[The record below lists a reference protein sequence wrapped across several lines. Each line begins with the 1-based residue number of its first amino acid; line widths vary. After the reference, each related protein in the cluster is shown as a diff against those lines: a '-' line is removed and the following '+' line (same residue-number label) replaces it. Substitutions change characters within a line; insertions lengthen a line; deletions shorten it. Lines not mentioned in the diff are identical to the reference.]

1 MKAAMLKAKMSRPNF
16 VGQADNMILCRNWR
30 PIWCAAE
37 LASLSR
43 SAGRRR
49 RSLQILGAVFM
60 NDVTSQLLYFYN
72 RHPISRD
79 IILAKLQASRGH
91 LDNLRPEELSP
102 HDQDHYGG
110 LKATDE
116 LARQAQIG
124 SGTLVADFCAGLGG
138 TVRYLAYKYGA
149 NVTGIEF
156 TPVRVAG
163 AQDLTRRVG
172 LQDVARIVE
181 GNVMDVPLADASVD
195 AVVSQE
201 SFCHVPDVKK
211 AVMEASR
218 ILRTGGRLAFTDWV
232 ANQPLSAADAQLMWD
247 GMAIQPLRSIPD
259 YRRLVEGTG
268 LKVLSVTDLTDEW
281 GPILKDR
288 LAMYQR
294 LREEARQAGT
304 PLGHDG
310 FHESYIRFVE
320 LVQQRK
326 LGGIRIVATK

>member
-1 MKAAMLKAKMSRPNF
+1 
-16 VGQADNMILCRNWR
+16 
-30 PIWCAAE
+30 
-37 LASLSR
+37 
-43 SAGRRR
+43 
-49 RSLQILGAVFM
+49 M

-72 RHPISRD
+72 RHPISLD
-79 IILAKLQASRGH
+79 IILAKLQTSRGH
-91 LDNLRPEELSP
+91 LDNLRPEELSS
-102 HDQDHYGG
+102 HDQDHYGA

-116 LARQAQIG
+116 LAREAHIG

-172 LQDVARIVE
+172 LQDVARIIE
-181 GNVMDVPLADASVD
+181 GNVMDVPLRDASVD

-201 SFCHVPDVKK
+201 SFCHVPDVRK
-211 AVMEASR
+211 AVMEARR

-232 ANQPLSAADAQLMWD
+232 ANQPLSAADAHLMWD

-259 YRRLVEGTG
+259 YRHLIDGTG
-268 LKVLSVTDLTDEW
+268 LKVVSVTDLTEEW
-281 GPILKDR
+281 RPILTDR

-294 LREEARQAGT
+294 LREEAVQAGT
-304 PLGHDG
+304 PVGHDA